1 MNIYKN
7 ERGKVFIKKTLG
19 FFFDIIDRLRLFQ
32 KLIRIIELSIC
43 EIMLRMQDYLK
54 SDIVV

>member
-7 ERGKVFIKKTLG
+7 ERGKVFIKKTQG